1 MQSGS
6 MLSRR
11 QALFTGLCLCCPPRF
26 ARAAAPDPAPFP
38 MREIAAGLFF
48 HEGLVENATA
58 ANQDAIANTGFVV
71 GRDGVAVI
79 DPGGDLDGGRRLR
92 AAVRAATPLPIRY
105 VVLTHVHP
113 DHHFGAGA
121 FLEDAPTFVGHARL
135 PQALASRGPYYQ
147 AALDGIVGAG
157 QAGPVVPP
165 TLLVSDRATLDLG
178 GRALSLRAHGPAHT
192 DNDLSVLDEQTG
204 TLMSADLVFSGRVP
218 SLDGDL
224 RGWLRELAVLKGLGA
239 ARVVPGH
246 GPLSLSWDEASR
258 PIEGYLT
265 ALLTQ
270 TRAAIR
276 DGVPIEQ
283 AVDTV
288 AAGERARWALF
299 DDYNGRNVTEAY
311 KELEWE

>member
-1 MQSGS
+1 MRNGS
-6 MLSRR
+6 ILSRR
-11 QALFTGLCLCCPPRF
+11 QALFTGLCLCCLPRL
-26 ARAAAPDPAPFP
+26 ARSAAADAAPFP
-38 MREIAAGLFF
+38 VREVAAGLFF

-58 ANQDAIANTGFVV
+58 ANGDAIANTGFVV
-71 GRDGVAVI
+71 GRDCVAVI

-147 AALDGIVGAG
+147 AALDAIVGAG

-165 TLLVSDRATLDLG
+165 TLLVSDRTTLDLG
-178 GRALSLRAHGPAHT
+178 GRILSLRAHGPAPPANAH
-192 DNDLSVLDEQTG
+192 SVLAAPTRPR
-204 TLMSADLVFSGRVP
+204 LSAALVLCRRLP

-224 RGWLRELAVLKGLGA
+224 RGWLRELSVLKGLGA

-299 DDYNGRNVTEAY
+299 EDYNGRNVTEAY

>member
-1 MQSGS
+1 MSPHPT
-6 MLSRR
+6 LSRR
-11 QALFTGLCLCCPPRF
+11 QALFAGFCLCCLPARGWAAEAVETPF
-26 ARAAAPDPAPFP
+26 A
-38 MREIAAGLFF
+38 MQEIAPGLFF
-48 HEGLVENATA
+48 QKGLVENATA
-58 ANQDAIANTGFVV
+58 ANGDAIANTGFVV
-71 GRDGVAVI
+71 GRDCVAVI
-79 DPGGDLDGGRRLR
+79 DPGGDLACGRRLR
-92 AAVRAATPLPIRY
+92 AAVRAATSLPIRY

-121 FLEDAPTFVGHARL
+121 LLADAPVFVGHARL

-147 AALDGIVGAG
+147 AALDGILGAG

-165 TLLVSDRATLDLG
+165 TLLVADAAKLDLG
-178 GRALSLRAHGPAHT
+178 GRVLSLHAHGAAHT
-192 DNDLSVLDEQTG
+192 DNDLSVLDEASG
-204 TLMSADLVFSGRVP
+204 TLMSADLVFAERVP

-224 RGWLRELAVLKGLGA
+224 RGWLRELAVLRAMGA

-246 GPLSLSWDEASR
+246 GPLRLSWEEASR

-276 DGVPIEQ
+276 DGLPIEA
-283 AVDTV
+283 AVGTV
-288 AAGERARWALF
+288 AAGERERWALF